1 MSATADTGR
10 ELCWRSGSTLTMH
23 PGFLAPA
30 LTGSPDGLVVKNT
43 RNGLLLAERLEGAF
57 DSAVRR
63 KGLLGREGLP
73 EGTAFVIAPSNA
85 VHTFF
90 MRFPIDIVFV
100 RRNGCILSVKP
111 RVPANRIA
119 ASLRAFA
126 VLEMAAGGA
135 ARADLRPGDCLV
147 LEPRR
152 VVAGP

>member
-1 MSATADTGR
+1 
-10 ELCWRSGSTLTMH
+10 MH

-30 LTGSPDGLVVKNT
+30 LAGSPDGLVVKNT

-63 KGLLGREGLP
+63 KGLLGRDGLP
-73 EGTAFVIAPSNA
+73 DGTAFVIAPSNA

-100 RRNGCILSVKP
+100 RRNGQVITVKP
-111 RVPANRIA
+111 NVPAYRIA

-126 VLEMAAGGA
+126 VIEMAAGGA
-135 ARADLRPGDCLV
+135 ARADLRPGDCLII
-147 LEPRR
+147 EPRPA
-152 VVAGP
+152 VDGP